1 MGFQEKLPKIVAYHD
16 YKKFVNA
23 ESRDDVNNIACDH
36 FDLGNFKETIFNI
49 FDKRVSVNQKYL
61 WANEASFMTRE
72 LHRNFK
78 IT

>member
-23 ESRDDVNNIACDH
+23 ESHDDVNNIACDH
-36 FDLGNFKETIFNI
+36 FDLGNFKETMFNI

-61 WANEASFMTRE
+61 
-72 LHRNFK
+72 
-78 IT
+78 

>member
-36 FDLGNFKETIFNI
+36 FDLGNFKEKIFNI
-49 FDKRVSVNQKYL
+49 FDKRVSVN
-61 WANEASFMTRE
+61 
-72 LHRNFK
+72 
-78 IT
+78 